1 MRASSENL
9 RKVRES
15 VQIDTTNF
23 RPLPLEIQNFLRL
36 GTSVNRTAVMTDTI
50 IDGTGEEIPGHRIL
64 DGTDLE
70 IAYSLAGDD
79 LVIRVNKGGVQVFRV
94 LLEDA
99 GKQMSEREL
108 FNFNSVSPDFV
119 FKIGPTG
126 EAIASM
132 GYRLGQVAGKVMK
145 AIRKS

>member
-1 MRASSENL
+1 
-9 RKVRES
+9 
-15 VQIDTTNF
+15 
-23 RPLPLEIQNFLRL
+23 
-36 GTSVNRTAVMTDTI
+36 MTDTI

-70 IAYSLAGDD
+70 IAYNLAGDD

-99 GKQMSEREL
+99 RKQMSEREL
-108 FNFNSVSPDFV
+108 FDFKSVSPDFV
-119 FKIGPTG
+119 FKIGATG
-126 EAIASM
+126 EAIASV

>member
-1 MRASSENL
+1 
-9 RKVRES
+9 VRES

>member
-1 MRASSENL
+1 M
-9 RKVRES
+9 RES

>member
-1 MRASSENL
+1 MAGYRRRRKDECEGVRA
-9 RKVRES
+9 
-15 VQIDTTNF
+15 
-23 RPLPLEIQNFLRL
+23 
-36 GTSVNRTAVMTDTI
+36 MTDTI

-70 IAYSLAGDD
+70 IAYNLAGDD

-99 GKQMSEREL
+99 RKQMSEREL
-108 FNFNSVSPDFV
+108 FGFNSVSPDFV
-119 FKIGPTG
+119 FKIGATG

-145 AIRKS
+145 VIRKS